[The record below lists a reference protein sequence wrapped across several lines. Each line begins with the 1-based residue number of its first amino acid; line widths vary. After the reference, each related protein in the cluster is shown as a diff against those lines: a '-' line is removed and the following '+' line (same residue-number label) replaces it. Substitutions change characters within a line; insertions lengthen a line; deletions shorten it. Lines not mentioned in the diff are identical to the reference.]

1 MDKSLAD
8 ISLRQTEPSE
18 AECAAAAEVWPSGKG
33 VKRLNLALQGG
44 GAHGAFTW
52 GVLDRL
58 LEDDRIAIDSV
69 SGTSAGAVNGVALA
83 YGLAAGGRERAR
95 EVLSSVWKQVSLLS
109 VLSPLQPSPLDRM
122 MGLGNMD
129 FAPGYRLLDMMSR
142 LWSPYE
148 FNAFDINPLRSVL
161 SAEVDFEVVRNCS
174 AMKLFVSATNVRR
187 GRIKIFEMEEMSL
200 DAILASACLPFLSR
214 AVEIEGEAYWD
225 GGFMGNPAIYPLIY
239 NSPTPDVMLV
249 QINPINIEDT
259 PTSAQAIIDRLNTIT
274 FNAGLMREM
283 RAIHFVSE
291 LVDKGFN
298 DEGRLRRM
306 YMHVVHA
313 EDIMQE
319 LGASSKLNA
328 DWHFLHRLFELGR
341 KRTEAWLEAHFKD
354 LGKRDTVDIEEM
366 YL

>member
-1 MDKSLAD
+1 MDKTLSGEWE
-8 ISLRQTEPSE
+8 R
-18 AECAAAAEVWPSGKG
+18 AAANEDAAVCDTGIWPSGKG

-58 LEDDRIAIDSV
+58 LEDDRIAIDAV
-69 SGTSAGAVNGVALA
+69 SGTSAGAVNGVAMA
-83 YGLAAGGRERAR
+83 SGLAIGGREKAR
-95 EVLSSVWKQVSLLS
+95 ETLASVWKQISLLS

-129 FAPGYRLLDMMSR
+129 FAPGYRILDMLSR

-148 FNAFDINPLRSVL
+148 FNTLDINPLRSVL
-161 SAEVDFEVVRNCS
+161 DAEVDFEAVRRCS
-174 AMKLFVSATNVRR
+174 AMKLFVSATNVKR
-187 GRIKIFEMEEMSL
+187 GRIKIFELEDMSL
-200 DAILASACLPFLSR
+200 EAILASACLPDLHR
-214 AVEIEGEAYWD
+214 AVEVEGETYWD

-239 NSPTPDVMLV
+239 SGGSPDVLLV
-249 QINPINIEDT
+249 QINPINIEET

-291 LVDKGFN
+291 LVDKGY
-298 DEGRLRRM
+298 DDQGRLRRM
-306 YMHVVHA
+306 YMHVIHA
-313 EDIMQE
+313 EDIMQN
-319 LGASSKLNA
+319 LGVSSKLNA
-328 DWHFLHRLFELGR
+328 DWHFLHHLFELGR
-341 KRTEAWLEAHFKD
+341 KRTDAWLEEHFAA
-354 LGKRDTVDIEEM
+354 LGERDTVDVEEM

>member
-1 MDKSLAD
+1 MDKTLSGEWE
-8 ISLRQTEPSE
+8 R
-18 AECAAAAEVWPSGKG
+18 AAPNEDHAVCDTGIWPSGKG

-58 LEDDRIAIDSV
+58 LEDDRIAIDAV
-69 SGTSAGAVNGVALA
+69 SGTSAGAVNGVAMA
-83 YGLAAGGRERAR
+83 SGLASGGREKAR
-95 EVLSSVWKQVSLLS
+95 ETLASVWKQISLLS

-129 FAPGYRLLDMMSR
+129 FAPGYRILDMLSR

-148 FNAFDINPLRSVL
+148 FNTLDINPLRSVL
-161 SAEVDFEVVRNCS
+161 DAEVDFEAVRRCS
-174 AMKLFVSATNVRR
+174 AMKLFVSATNVKR
-187 GRIKIFEMEEMSL
+187 GRIKIFELEDMSL
-200 DAILASACLPFLSR
+200 EAILASACLPYLHR
-214 AVEIEGEAYWD
+214 AVEVEGETYWD

-239 NSPTPDVMLV
+239 SGGSPDVLLV
-249 QINPINIEDT
+249 QINPINIEET

-291 LVDKGFN
+291 LVDKGY
-298 DEGRLRRM
+298 DDAGRLRRM
-306 YMHVVHA
+306 YMHVIHA
-313 EDIMQE
+313 EDIMQN
-319 LGASSKLNA
+319 LGVSSKLNA
-328 DWHFLHRLFELGR
+328 DWHFLHHLFELGR
-341 KRTEAWLEAHFKD
+341 KRTDAWLSEHFAA
-354 LGKRDTVDIEEM
+354 LGERDTVDVEEM